1 MVLTVATPLAQV
13 QDAGARH
20 LLGSLNRRLVT
31 FLPLPQIMREVLSEM
46 QVTRPL
52 SSSPVL
58 PIQQ

>member
-13 QDAGARH
+13 QDAGALH

-31 FLPLPQIMREVLSEM
+31 FLPLPQIMCEVLSEM